1 MSYETRK
8 LPKKTIVII
17 SIIIALGVFIFIW
30 LEVLKNQ
37 KFNEVLSDLGHKDI
51 KNLKVVNRIN
61 VEDNMTL
68 IDKLENGTRLNYE
81 DGVKLFDLDVLTLGD
96 YANKIRVAK
105 HQKKTY
111 FNINRHINP
120 TNICKDVCQFCAYS
134 ASRKNPDQYTLSHEE
149 ILETVKNSSKNG
161 IKEVHIVSAH
171 NPHTGLEWYM
181 DIFKK
186 IKKDFPNIHIKAL
199 TAAEIH
205 FLSTQYN
212 LSYEELID
220 TMIKSGVDSM
230 PGGGAEIF
238 DEKVRKRICGGK
250 VSSEQWLEIHKLW
263 HNKGKKS
270 NATMLFGHIET
281 RENRVDHILR
291 LRELQDITGGFN
303 AFIPLV
309 FQTENNYLKVKE
321 PVTANEILKTYS
333 VSRILLDNIPN
344 IKAYWATSTVK
355 LALIAQEF
363 GANDVDGTIEKESI
377 QSAAGAKSKHGVA
390 QNEFVDLIKNSGFI
404 PVERDSVYNE
414 LKIY

>member
-1 MSYETRK
+1 
-8 LPKKTIVII
+8 
-17 SIIIALGVFIFIW
+17 
-30 LEVLKNQ
+30 
-37 KFNEVLSDLGHKDI
+37 
-51 KNLKVVNRIN
+51 
-61 VEDNMTL
+61 MTL
-68 IDKLENGTRLNYE
+68 EEKLEKNIRLDFE
-81 DGVKLFDLDVLTLGD
+81 DGVKLYDLDIITLGY
-96 YANKIRVAK
+96 YANKIREQK

-134 ASRKNPDQYTLSHEE
+134 ATRKNPNQYTLTHEE
-149 ILETVKNSSKNG
+149 MIQTVRNSSKNG

-171 NPHTGLEWYM
+171 NPHTGLQWYM

-186 IKKDFPNIHIKAL
+186 IKKEFPSIHIKAL

-205 FLSTQYN
+205 FLSTEYN

-220 TMIKSGVDSM
+220 TMIQSGVDSM

-238 DEKVRKRICGGK
+238 DEKIRKRICGGK
-250 VSSEQWLEIHKLW
+250 VSSEDWLKIHELW
-263 HNKGKKS
+263 HKRGKKS
-270 NATMLFGHIET
+270 NATMLFGHIESK
-281 RENRVDHILR
+281 EHRVDHILR
-291 LRELQDITGGFN
+291 LRELQDKTGGFN

-321 PVTANEILKTYS
+321 PITANEILKTYAI
-333 VSRILLDNIPN
+333 SRLLLDNVPN

-377 QSAAGAKSKHGVA
+377 QSAAGAASKNGVSVG
-390 QNEFVDLIKNSGFI
+390 EFIDLIKNSGFI
-404 PVERDSVYNE
+404 PVERDSIYNE
-414 LKIY
+414 LKTY